1 MTCIGKDQKEEHPF
15 FQEYKVLD
23 QATKRTMGGQCG
35 CGVWVLLLKTFELE
49 TLLTHLMSGDQLQV
63 VIESLPRS
71 VTLRFQGQS
80 HQENTC

>member
-15 FQEYKVLD
+15 LQEYKVLD
-23 QATKRTMGGQCG
+23 QATNRATGGEWG

-49 TLLTHLMSGDQLQV
+49 TLLTHLMYGDQLQA

-80 HQENTC
+80 HQKSTS